1 MRTEIYKKLTKILQ
15 MKIYAALLVSF
26 IYTRDKETYDKI
38 HLHSILHCYTVY
50 KVTKTKYPIFLAY
63 FTCIFWIK
71 AGKLFTFSFYRTVTW
86 LNVSTLKKHS
96 TSLVSEKVAAELIV
110 FKNKCKLRHKIADF
124 FSSSG

>member
-1 MRTEIYKKLTKILQ
+1 

-71 AGKLFTFSFYRTVTW
+71 AGKFTHIFV
-86 LNVSTLKKHS
+86 LQDHNL
-96 TSLVSEKVAAELIV
+96 AE
-110 FKNKCKLRHKIADF
+110 
-124 FSSSG
+124 GT